1 MRGWGRGGDGPQ
13 RALGAGAWGA
23 LGLVRGAP
31 WPPPAVRCTL
41 SLSSL
46 ICRRGAVRVSGWRSS
61 ARGGQA
67 CPRACLQG
75 LRVWAPAAG
84 GGPSPRRPRVLLWTW
99 GDGSTSR
106 PHQGTGAPPGAGG
119 RAVTVGGRGTHPPP
133 CRAGIWG
140 GRASG
145 GGGTTSPLSPQCPLL
160 CSGGQPAPPSRE
172 ALVASRCGCPTV
184 TECWRPGPGRLPR
197 RLQCGGARF
206 SRRGRTGVRSPDM
219 VALGPGGLQGRPR
232 GPWLAHRQRSV
243 TCPDQGRRGQ
253 VSWGRGTSKVLAA
266 GQWASSPGPWALLS
280 RPS

>member
-1 MRGWGRGGDGPQ
+1 MCP
-13 RALGAGAWGA
+13 
-23 LGLVRGAP
+23 
-31 WPPPAVRCTL
+31 
-41 SLSSL
+41 
-46 ICRRGAVRVSGWRSS
+46 GWRSS
-61 ARGGQA
+61 ARGGRV
-67 CPRACLQG
+67 CPPGMPPGPEG
-75 LRVWAPAAG
+75 LGPRCWWRPLPSPAARPPLDLG
-84 GGPSPRRPRVLLWTW
+84 RRQHLAAPPGDGGPTRGRGPCRHRRRPRHTPSSLAL
-99 GDGSTSR
+99 
-106 PHQGTGAPPGAGG
+106 PPGHAGQ
-119 RAVTVGGRGTHPPP
+119 
-133 CRAGIWG
+133 
-140 GRASG
+140 ASG
-145 GGGTTSPLSPQCPLL
+145 EDGPRRGADGTTSPLSPQCPLL

-219 VALGPGGLQGRPR
+219 VALGPGGPQGRPR

>member
-1 MRGWGRGGDGPQ
+1 MCP
-13 RALGAGAWGA
+13 
-23 LGLVRGAP
+23 
-31 WPPPAVRCTL
+31 
-41 SLSSL
+41 
-46 ICRRGAVRVSGWRSS
+46 GWRSS
-61 ARGGQA
+61 ARGGRV

-106 PHQGTGAPPGAGG
+106 PHRGRGGPTRGRGPHQGPGAVPSPSEAAAHTLLPGPAPG
-119 RAVTVGGRGTHPPP
+119 P

-140 GRASG
+140 GRASGG

>member
-1 MRGWGRGGDGPQ
+1 MCP
-13 RALGAGAWGA
+13 
-23 LGLVRGAP
+23 
-31 WPPPAVRCTL
+31 
-41 SLSSL
+41 
-46 ICRRGAVRVSGWRSS
+46 GWRSS
-61 ARGGQA
+61 ARGGRV
-67 CPRACLQG
+67 CPPGMPPGPEG
-75 LRVWAPAAG
+75 LGPHCWWRPLPSPAARPPLDLG
-84 GGPSPRRPRVLLWTW
+84 RRQHLAAP
-99 GDGSTSR
+99 
-106 PHQGTGAPPGAGG
+106 QGTGAPPGEAAAHTLLPGPAPG
-119 RAVTVGGRGTHPPP
+119 P

-184 TECWRPGPGRLPR
+184 TECWCPGPGRLPR

-219 VALGPGGLQGRPR
+219 VALGPGGPQGRPR